1 MKIVNSLWVGDYQ
14 SKRYL
19 RIGEPLSPLQ
29 IISINS
35 FIQKGFQYNLY
46 VYGEVKNIP
55 KGVNVIDGN
64 EILPESS
71 IWYYNKGFNEG
82 SPSAFS
88 NEFRYKLLIQE
99 GGLWADTDMV
109 LLKELDLDRRY
120 LFVSEVDE
128 SKNQRV
134 ATGLMYSKD
143 PNQKLFNECM
153 DEIHLR
159 DKDTLKHGDIGPNLF
174 DYKVKELDLMDYVLE
189 PSKFGNPNWD
199 ETYKF
204 VDGDEISEESI
215 GIHLWNSRWK
225 TDGLDPY
232 TEYDKNCIYEK
243 LKAKY
248 L

>member
-1 MKIVNSLWVGDYQ
+1 
-14 SKRYL
+14 
-19 RIGEPLSPLQ
+19 
-29 IISINS
+29 
-35 FIQKGFQYNLY
+35 
-46 VYGEVKNIP
+46 
-55 KGVNVIDGN
+55 
-64 EILPESS
+64 
-71 IWYYNKGFNEG
+71 
-82 SPSAFS
+82 
-88 NEFRYKLLIQE
+88 
-99 GGLWADTDMV
+99 MV
-109 LLKELDLDRRY
+109 LLKELDLDKRY
-120 LFVSEVDE
+120 LFVSELDDN
-128 SKNQRV
+128 KNQRV

-143 PNQKLFNECM
+143 SNQKLFKECI

-159 DKDTLKHGDIGPNLF
+159 DKDTILHGEVGPNLF
-174 DYKVKELDLMDYVLE
+174 DYKVRELDLMDYVLE
-189 PSKFGNPNWD
+189 PNKFGNPNWD